1 MVAPT
6 TFRLSR
12 GVGHNEYLLHHR
24 RGGCRRRNR
33 RFLGLANIVARMSGV
48 IEAEAGK
55 CKLST
60 LGREIVDP
68 QKGEKR
74 PALVHA
80 DMTGKVFKK

>member
-1 MVAPT
+1 
-6 TFRLSR
+6 
-12 GVGHNEYLLHHR
+12 
-24 RGGCRRRNR
+24 
-33 RFLGLANIVARMSGV
+33 MSGV

-68 QKGEKR
+68 QKREKR

-80 DMTGKVFKK
+80 DMSGKVFKKWSA